1 VDRKRDGY
9 RAKHRSNA
17 RPSRLR
23 LTDKGRR
30 RKTLL
35 HMVVPGALVLGLLPM
50 LANPAAAATQTK
62 VSLTFDNGS
71 ISQYMLGYQQALQP
85 HNAKATFFVNSG
97 TIVTSSSVNFMN
109 WAQLGTLAG
118 AGNDIGGKTVNA
130 TNLTTDPNP
139 TAQVC
144 NDRAALIQHGLE
156 PVAFAYPGGANDTT
170 VQNIVKNCGYGNARR
185 AGGLSATGA
194 TFAETIPPANWF
206 ATRAYAPS
214 AVTLADMQS
223 LVNGA
228 AVNGGWTQIVIGR
241 VCSATLDAGNHGTCS
256 LASGHIELAD
266 LNAFL
271 DWMANAGQVGGAP
284 AGATLNTV
292 RDVVTAADSSAP
304 VTTIACNGAPCSVTP
319 YSGVVSVTFQ
329 PTDVGSSIASTHYT
343 TDGSDPTLTSPT
355 YSGAFNVNGSSASTT
370 VKFRSWDYAG
380 NIEATQ
386 SQVIQAPADTTAPTT
401 TIACNS
407 AACSTSPYV
416 GSVTVSLSATDTGG
430 SGLAS
435 TYYTTDGSTPTTSS
449 TVYSAPFQL
458 TSPATYNIKFFSTDM
473 AGNAEQVKSQA
484 VQVVPVTTKVS
495 LTFDN
500 GSVGQYT
507 LAYQQ
512 ALQPHNAH
520 ASFFVNSGTVSVSAN
535 IMTWAQLG
543 TLSAAGNDIG
553 GKTVNATN
561 LTTDPNPTAQVCDD
575 RAALIQHGLSPVA
588 FAYPGGAFNTT
599 VKNIVKNCGYGSA
612 RSAGSLSPTGPT
624 YAEPLPPTDWYATRA
639 YAPNTQVTVAS
650 MKALVTGAASHNGG
664 WSQIV
669 IGRICSQPLDPNNY
683 TACTGS
689 AGWIE
694 LADLNTFLD
703 WMANAGQTGGAP
715 AGAAL
720 STVRDAAISA
730 DTTAP
735 VTTIACNGTPC
746 TTDVYTSTVYA
757 TLASTDVGSA
767 VASTRYTTDGSDPSL
782 TSPAYSTPIPVTSNT
797 TIKFRSWDNAGNVEA
812 TNTQAI
818 QATLPPDTT
827 PPSTTIACNGLACT
841 TTGYNGTA
849 TVTLA
854 ATDPGGWGVDKTYYT
869 TDGSAPTATSTVYS
883 GPIQLTTPATYSVT
897 FFSTD
902 LAGNAEPVQ
911 TQQVLVL
918 PPLTVVSLTFDDGLK
933 THYDLAFRRAL
944 QPHNLN
950 GTFYNVSGL
959 NEVDP
964 QHMTWAELTALNNGG
979 NEIGGHTVN
988 HVNLKTTTDDATKV
1002 KEVCDDRQNLIQHGF
1017 YPTSFAYPEGA
1028 YDATAEAIVQSC
1040 GYTTARAAG
1049 GIDTAGTGAGPVYA
1063 ETIPP
1068 KDPYATRTV
1077 YDAPTGNPPN
1087 VPPVSLS
1094 YLQSSVTAAA
1104 QHGGGWVPLVFHQI
1118 CSQTYDPAD
1127 YGSCIAD
1134 YGPIELDTLNA
1145 FMDWLNNAGQSGGA
1159 PARTTVQTVSQV
1171 INGPDL
1177 LAPITTLACDGAP
1190 CQSSTYNGSTTVALA
1205 ATDPGGSGV
1214 KATYYTT
1221 DGSTPTTS
1229 STVYSRPFTISS
1241 PTTFKFFSV
1250 DNPGNVEQVKTQQV
1264 LVQPNVDP
1272 IVGAA
1277 GDIACDPAAPAFE
1290 SGNGTATDCRASHT
1304 VGLLK
1309 GVDAVLPLGD
1319 IQYECGSTTAF
1330 AQSYDPTWG
1339 KMKSITH
1346 PVPGDKD
1353 YALTGGADC
1362 PTTAGAGYYSYFGSA
1377 AGDPA
1382 KGYYSYNIGTWHV
1395 VALNTAACPDNP
1407 ASCAP
1412 GSAQDLWLQQ
1422 DLAANTSQCTLA
1434 YYQNPRFASTASGS
1448 GGDPTYQQIWQDLYT
1463 GGADVVLNG
1472 DRHWYERFAPLN
1484 ASGAPDSTYGVRQF
1498 IVGTGGA
1505 GLDTPGTPL
1514 ATSQALNAD
1523 THGVLRMTLHNG
1535 SYDWSFV
1542 PDEGTFTDSG
1552 TGGCHGAPPAPDNA
1566 APTTTVQCNSADCTG
1581 SLYAPPVTVSLS
1593 ATDNVGG
1600 SGVASTHYTTDGTDP
1615 SLTSPTYTAPFAIS
1629 VTSTVKF
1636 RSWDNAG
1643 NVEATK
1649 TQVVQIDSA
1658 APITSITCNSA
1669 ACSSGWYGAAVT
1681 VALSAT
1687 DTGGYGVASTHYTT
1701 DGTDPTLASPTYT
1714 APFSAPSTTTVKYRS
1729 WDNAGNV
1736 ESTKSQLI
1744 QIDPTAPST
1753 SIACNSADCLSSS
1766 YFSSLTVSLTAT
1778 DNAGGSGI
1786 SSTHYTT
1793 NGTDPTLTSPTYT
1806 APFTLSS
1813 SATVKFRSWDVAGNV
1828 EAINSQVIQVTA
1840 DAAPVA
1846 ALTVT
1851 PTSGVAPFAVTANAS
1866 GSSDTDATP
1875 IASYTFNFGDGT
1887 ATVTQTS
1894 PTVTHTYTKA
1904 GTFTLTVTVRDTANL
1919 SASATQQVI
1928 SKQNFVGNPG
1938 FENNTNG
1945 WNTGSSQVQLARVSG
1960 GHSGSWAAR
1969 LNNTGGTA
1977 TTCTLN
1983 DSKDWVNNAVAGT
1996 YSASLWVRGATSGA
2010 TLTLRLRQMNGSTV
2024 LGSATNTVTLSTSWQ
2039 QITVSYTVSQ
2049 SGKTSLDFN
2058 AFVNN
2063 VPARTTGFYADDA
2076 VITLG

>member
-1 VDRKRDGY
+1 
-9 RAKHRSNA
+9 
-17 RPSRLR
+17 
-23 LTDKGRR
+23 
-30 RKTLL
+30 
-35 HMVVPGALVLGLLPM
+35 MVIPCALVLGLLPM

-97 TIVTSSSVNFMN
+97 TIVPLSSANFMS
-109 WAQLGTLAG
+109 WTQLSTLAA

-156 PVAFAYPGGANDTT
+156 PVAFAYPGGTNNAAAQT
-170 VQNIVKNCGYGNARR
+170 VVKNCGYGNART

-194 TFAETIPPANWF
+194 TYAETIPPANWF

-214 AVTLADMQS
+214 AVTLASMQS

-228 AVNGGWTQIVIGR
+228 AVNGGWSQIVIGR
-241 VCSATLDAGNHGTCS
+241 VCSQALDGVNYTSCS
-256 LASGHIELAD
+256 AASGHIELAD

-271 DWMANAGQVGGAP
+271 DWMANAGQAGGAP

-304 VTTIACNGAPCSVTP
+304 ATTIACNGAPCSATP
-319 YSGVVSVTFQ
+319 YTGVVSVTFQ

-355 YSGAFNVNGSSASTT
+355 YTGAFNVNGSSASTT
-370 VKFRSWDYAG
+370 VNFRSWDYAG
-380 NIEATQ
+380 NIEVTQ
-386 SQVIQAPADTTAPTT
+386 SQVIQAPADSTAPTT
-401 TIACNS
+401 TIACNA
-407 AACSTSPYV
+407 AACTTSPYV
-416 GSVTVSLSATDTGG
+416 GSVSVTLSATDTGG
-430 SGLAS
+430 SSLAG
-435 TYYTTDGSTPTTSS
+435 TYYTTDGSTPTTAS
-449 TVYSAPFQL
+449 TLYSAPFQL
-458 TSPATYNIKFFSTDM
+458 TSPATYNIKFFSTDV

-507 LAYQQ
+507 LGYLQ

-543 TLSAAGNDIG
+543 TLSASGNDVG
-553 GKTVNATN
+553 GKTVSSTN
-561 LTTDPNPTAQVCDD
+561 LTTDANPTAQVCDD

-588 FAYPGGAFNTT
+588 FAYPGGAFNAA
-599 VKNIVKNCGYGSA
+599 VKTIVKNCGYGSA

-624 YAEPLPPTDWYATRA
+624 YAEPLPPADWYAIRA
-639 YAPNTQVTVAS
+639 YAPSTQLTLAN
-650 MKALVTGAASHNGG
+650 MKALVSGAASHSGG

-669 IGRICSQPLDPNNY
+669 IGRICSQTLDPNSY
-683 TACTGS
+683 TACSAS
-689 AGWIE
+689 AGWVE

-703 WMANAGQTGGAP
+703 WMANAGQTGGGP

-720 STVRDAAISA
+720 STVRDAAIGA
-730 DTTAP
+730 DTIAP

-827 PPSTTIACNGLACT
+827 PPSTTIECNGLTCT

-849 TVTLA
+849 TVTLS

-1104 QHGGGWVPLVFHQI
+1104 HHGGGWVPLVFHQI
-1118 CSQTYDPAD
+1118 CSQTYDLAD

-1339 KMKSITH
+1339 TKKSITH

-1434 YYQNPRFASTASGS
+1434 YYQNPRFASTTSGS

-1566 APTTTVQCNSADCTG
+1566 APTTTVQCNSAGCTG

-1600 SGVASTHYTTDGTDP
+1600 T
-1615 SLTSPTYTAPFAIS
+1615 
-1629 VTSTVKF
+1629 
-1636 RSWDNAG
+1636 
-1643 NVEATK
+1643 
-1649 TQVVQIDSA
+1649 
-1658 APITSITCNSA
+1658 
-1669 ACSSGWYGAAVT
+1669 
-1681 VALSAT
+1681 
-1687 DTGGYGVASTHYTT
+1687 GVASTHYTT

-1714 APFSAPSTTTVKYRS
+1714 APFSAPSATTVKYRS

-1736 ESTKSQLI
+1736 ESTKTQLI

-1938 FENNTNG
+1938 FENNTSG
-1945 WNTGSSQVQLARVSG
+1945 WSAGSSQIQLARVSG

-1977 TTCTLN
+1977 TTSTLN

-1996 YSASLWVRGATSGA
+1996 YTASLWVRGATSGA

>member
-1 VDRKRDGY
+1 M
-9 RAKHRSNA
+9 
-17 RPSRLR
+17 
-23 LTDKGRR
+23 
-30 RKTLL
+30 LL
-35 HMVVPGALVLGLLPM
+35 HMVMPGALVLGLLPM
-50 LANPAAAATQTK
+50 LANLAAAATQTA
-62 VSLTFDNGS
+62 VSLTFDNGA
-71 ISQYMLGYQQALQP
+71 ISQYTLGYQQALQP

-97 TIVTSSSVNFMN
+97 TVGSSGNFMS

-144 NDRAALIQHGLE
+144 NDRAALIQHGLA
-156 PVAFAYPGGANDTT
+156 PVAFAYPGGATNAT
-170 VQNIVKNCGYGNARR
+170 VKDVVKACGYGNARI

-194 TFAETIPPANWF
+194 TYAETKPPADWF

-214 AVTLADMQS
+214 ALTLANLQS

-228 AVNGGWTQIVIGR
+228 ALNGGWSQIVIGK
-241 VCSATLDAGNHGTCS
+241 VCSATLDAGNYSTCS
-256 LASGHIELAD
+256 AGSGHIELAD

-284 AGATLNTV
+284 AGAALNTV
-292 RDVVTAADSSAP
+292 RGVVTAADSSAP
-304 VTTIACNGAPCSVTP
+304 VTTIACNGAPCSATP

-329 PTDVGSSIASTHYT
+329 PTDIGSSLASTHYT
-343 TDGSDPTLTSPT
+343 TDGSDPTLASPT

-380 NIEATQ
+380 NAEATNT
-386 SQVIQAPADTTAPTT
+386 QVIQAPADTTAPTT
-401 TIACNS
+401 TISCNA
-407 AACSTSPYV
+407 AACLTSPYV
-416 GSVTVSLSATDTGG
+416 DSVTVSLSATDTGG

-435 TYYTTDGSTPTTSS
+435 TYYTTDGSAPTTSS
-449 TVYSAPFQL
+449 TVYSKPFQL
-458 TSPATYNIKFFSTDM
+458 SSPATYNIKFFSTDV
-473 AGNAEQVKSQA
+473 AGNSEPVQSQA

-500 GSVGQYT
+500 GTVSQYT
-507 LAYQQ
+507 LGYLQ

-520 ASFFVNSGTVSVSAN
+520 ASFFVNSGTVSVSGN

-599 VKNIVKNCGYGSA
+599 VKTIVKNCGYGSA

-624 YAEPLPPTDWYATRA
+624 YAEPLPPADWYATRA
-639 YAPNTQVTVAS
+639 YAPNTQVTVAN

-669 IGRICSQPLDPNNY
+669 IGRICSQALDPNNY
-683 TACTGS
+683 TACSIS

-735 VTTIACNGTPC
+735 VTTIACNGAPC
-746 TTDVYTSTVYA
+746 STDVYTSTVYA

-782 TSPAYSTPIPVTSNT
+782 TSSAYTTPIPVTSTT
-797 TIKFRSWDNAGNVEA
+797 TIKFRSFDNAGNIEA
-812 TNTQAI
+812 TNTQVI
-818 QATLPPDTT
+818 QATQPPDTT
-827 PPSTTIACNGLACT
+827 PPSTTISCNGSACT
-841 TTGYNGTA
+841 TTGYNGKA
-849 TVTLA
+849 TVTLTA
-854 ATDPGGWGVDKTYYT
+854 ADPGGWGVDKTYYT
-869 TDGSAPTATSTVYS
+869 TDGSAPTVSSTVYS
-883 GPIQLTTPATYSVT
+883 GPIQLTTPATYNVQ

-911 TQQVLVL
+911 SQQVQVL
-918 PPLTVVSLTFDDGLK
+918 PPLTVVSLTFDDGLQ
-933 THYDLAFRRAL
+933 TQFDLAFRRAL

-950 GTFYNVSGL
+950 GTFYNISGL
-959 NEVDP
+959 NDVDP
-964 QHMTWAELTALNNGG
+964 QHMTWSELTALNNGG

-988 HVNLKTTTDDATKV
+988 HVNLKTTTDFTTKV
-1002 KEVCDDRQNLIQHGF
+1002 NEVCNDRQNLIQHGF

-1028 YDATAEAIVQSC
+1028 YDATAESIVQSC
-1040 GYTTARAAG
+1040 GYTTGRAAG

-1063 ETIPP
+1063 ETIPA

-1077 YDAPTGNPPN
+1077 FDPPTGNPPN
-1087 VPPVSLS
+1087 VPPITLAH
-1094 YLQSSVTAAA
+1094 LQDSVTAAA
-1104 QHGGGWVPLVFHQI
+1104 QHGGGWVPLVFHQV
-1118 CSQTYDPAD
+1118 CSQTFDPAE
-1127 YGSCIAD
+1127 YSTCIAD

-1145 FMDWLNNAGQSGGA
+1145 FLDWLNTAGQPGGA
-1159 PARTTVQTVSQV
+1159 PARTTVQTVSQL

-1177 LAPITTLACDGAP
+1177 LAPITTLGCDGSP
-1190 CQSSTYNGSTTVALA
+1190 CQASTYNGSTTVALA

-1229 STVYSRPFTISS
+1229 SAMYTGPFTISQ

-1250 DNPGNVEQVKTQQV
+1250 DNKGNVEQVRTQQV
-1264 LVQPNVDP
+1264 LVQANPDP
-1272 IVGAA
+1272 IIGAA
-1277 GDIACDPAAPAFE
+1277 GDIACDPTAPAF
-1290 SGNGTATDCRASHT
+1290 NGGLGTGTDCRASHT
-1304 VGLLK
+1304 VGLLN

-1319 IQYECGSTTAF
+1319 NQYECGGLSAYN
-1330 AQSYDPTWG
+1330 QSYDPTWG
-1339 KMKSITH
+1339 AKKSITH

-1353 YALTGGADC
+1353 YATTGGTDC

-1395 VALNTAACPDNP
+1395 VALNTAACPTDP
-1407 ASCAP
+1407 SSCAA

-1422 DLAANTSQCTLA
+1422 DLAANTSACTLA

-1448 GGDPTYQQIWQDLYT
+1448 GGDPTYQQIWQDLYA

-1472 DRHWYERFAPLN
+1472 DSHWYERFQPLN
-1484 ASGAPDSTYGVRQF
+1484 ASGVPDATHGVRQF

-1505 GLDTPGTPL
+1505 GLDTPGTEL
-1514 ATSQALNAD
+1514 ATSQVLNAT
-1523 THGVLRMTLHNG
+1523 THGVIRMTLHNG
-1535 SYDWSFV
+1535 SYDWGFV
-1542 PDEGTFTDSG
+1542 PDEGTFVDSG
-1552 TGGCHGAPPAPDNA
+1552 TSTCHGKPPVPDITAPVTTITCNNAPC
-1566 APTTTVQCNSADCTG
+1566 QS
-1581 SLYAPPVTVSLS
+1581 SLYGPPVTVSLT
-1593 ATDNVGG
+1593 ATDNLGG

-1615 SLTSPTYTAPFAIS
+1615 SLASPTYTAPFTIGA
-1629 VTSTVKF
+1629 TSTVKF
-1636 RSWDNAG
+1636 RSWDVAG
-1643 NVEATK
+1643 NVEATN
-1649 TQVVQIDSA
+1649 TQVVQFDSV
-1658 APITSITCNSA
+1658 APVTSITCNGA

-1681 VALSAT
+1681 VALAAT
-1687 DTGGYGVASTHYTT
+1687 DTGGLGVASTHYTT
-1701 DGTDPTLASPTYT
+1701 DGTDPTLSSTTYT
-1714 APFSAPSTTTVKYRS
+1714 APFSVPSTATVKFRS
-1729 WDNAGNV
+1729 WDNSGNV
-1736 ESTKSQLI
+1736 EATKTQAI
-1744 QIDPTAPST
+1744 QIDPTAPVT
-1753 SIACNSADCLSSS
+1753 TINCNNAACQSSP
-1766 YFSSLTVSLTAT
+1766 YFASVTVALTAT
-1778 DNAGGSGI
+1778 DNVGGSGM

-1793 NGTDPTLTSPTYT
+1793 NGTDPTLASPTYT

-1813 SATVKFRSWDVAGNV
+1813 TATVKFRSWDLAGNV
-1828 EAINSQVIQVTA
+1828 EATKSQAIQVTA
-1840 DAAPVA
+1840 DAPPVA

-1866 GSSDTDATP
+1866 GSTDTDPTP
-1875 IASYTFNFGDGT
+1875 IASYAFNFGDGT
-1887 ATVTQTS
+1887 ATVTQAS
-1894 PTVTHTYTKA
+1894 PSASHTFTKA
-1904 GTFTLTVTVRDTANL
+1904 GTFTVTVTVKDTADL
-1919 SASATQQVI
+1919 SSTATQQVI
-1928 SKQNFVGNPG
+1928 SKLNLIGNSG
-1938 FENNTNG
+1938 FENNTSG
-1945 WNTGSSQVQLARVSG
+1945 WTTGSSAVTLTRVAG
-1960 GHSGSWAAR
+1960 GHSGSRAAQ
-1969 LNNTGGTA
+1969 LANTGSTA
-1977 TTCTLN
+1977 TVCTLN
-1983 DSKDWVNNAVAGT
+1983 DSPNWVNKTAAGT
-1996 YSASLWVRGATSGA
+1996 YTASLWVKGAIAGA
-2010 TLTLRLRQMNGSTV
+2010 TLTLRLQELNGATV
-2024 LGSATNTVTLSTSWQ
+2024 VGSATSTITLSTSWQ
-2039 QITVSYTVSQ
+2039 LITVSYTVKQ
-2049 SGKTSLDFN
+2049 PTRTALDFN
-2058 AFVNN
+2058 AFVNS

-2076 VITLG
+2076 SITLG